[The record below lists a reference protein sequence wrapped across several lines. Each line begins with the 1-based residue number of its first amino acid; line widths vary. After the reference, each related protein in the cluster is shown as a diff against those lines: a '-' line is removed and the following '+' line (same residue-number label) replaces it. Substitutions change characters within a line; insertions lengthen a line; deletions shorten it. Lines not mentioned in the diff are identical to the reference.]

1 MTAGSI
7 LTAIAGFAAAG
18 AAGTGF
24 RAAQLWL
31 RASAVQPD
39 PGWTFEH
46 PEPVIPELSQMGW
59 TVAILNAGRDS
70 GALNARAAR
79 WTAAAVI
86 LAAVQSAAGFLA
98 SALG

>member
-1 MTAGSI
+1 MIASGI
-7 LTAIAGFAAAG
+7 LTVIAGLAAAG

-31 RASAVQPD
+31 RASTVQPD
-39 PGWTFEH
+39 PGWTFDH
-46 PEPVIPELSQMGW
+46 PEPVIPELRQMDW

-70 GALNARAAR
+70 GALNAQAAR

-86 LAAVQSAAGFLA
+86 FAAAQSAAGFLA
-98 SALG
+98 SAFA